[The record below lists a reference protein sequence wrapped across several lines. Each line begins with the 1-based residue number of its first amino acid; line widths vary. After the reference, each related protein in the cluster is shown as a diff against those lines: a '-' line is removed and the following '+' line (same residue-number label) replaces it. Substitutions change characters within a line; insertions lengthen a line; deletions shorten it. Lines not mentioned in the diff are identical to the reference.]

1 MKKIV
6 KMIMVLFLLCNITGC
21 GDSENENLSN
31 NDNNIV
37 QNDSNQNS
45 STDVDT
51 DNDSVEKND
60 MLPRTYA
67 VPGKSIYIDVTKW
80 ADKKLSYTWYSHS
93 DFKFVAF
100 VSQKRSDATDLES
113 AHSDAIQW
121 FHKDAVDEVMSNQ
134 LNVIKDSYMT
144 INGIDMYQYEGT
156 LRCSTDYLDM
166 ENPEKQH
173 EIYAKG
179 YSFIMDGVPCTV
191 IGGVLGDEQAQSDID
206 EVSEIIDAMIKTLR
220 SEK

>member
-1 MKKIV
+1 MKKLV
-6 KMIMVLFLLCNITGC
+6 KMFMVLFLLCNITGC

-51 DNDSVEKND
+51 DKDSVEKND
-60 MLPRTYA
+60 MLKRTYD
-67 VPGKSIYIDVTKW
+67 VPGKSIYIDTPNW
-80 ADKKLSYTWYSHS
+80 PGRTLGYTWYNHI
-93 DFKFVAF
+93 DDYFVAF
-100 VSQKRSDATDLES
+100 VSQKRSDASDLET
-113 AHSDAIQW
+113 AHADAIEW
-121 FHKDAVDEVMSNQ
+121 FHGDVEDEVTSNQ
-134 LNVIKDSYMT
+134 LNVTKDSYTT

-156 LRCSTDYLDM
+156 LRCSTDNFDL
-166 ENPEKQH
+166 ENPEKQR

-191 IGGVLGDEQAQSDID
+191 IGGVLSDEQAKSNIDDI
-206 EVSEIIDAMIKTLR
+206 SEIIDAMIKTLR

>member
-21 GDSENENLSN
+21 GDSGNENLSN

-45 STDVDT
+45 STHVDT

-60 MLPRTYA
+60 MLPRTYN
-67 VPGKSIYIDVTKW
+67 VPTKSIYIDIPKW
-80 ADKKLSYTWYSHS
+80 ADKILGYTWYCSKENM
-93 DFKFVAF
+93 FIAV
-100 VSQKRSDATDLES
+100 VSQKRSDASDLDA
-113 AHSDAIQW
+113 AHTDAIEW
-121 FHKDAVDEVMSNQ
+121 FHGDAIDEVTSIQ
-134 LNVIKDSYMT
+134 LNVSKDSYET
-144 INGIDMYQYEGT
+144 INEIDMYQYEGT
-156 LRCSTDYLDM
+156 LLCSKDNFDLN
-166 ENPEKQH
+166 NPEKQR

-220 SEK
+220 SEE